1 MSVLFTLN
9 IQNILFYTLTLI
21 WVMEFIVFK
30 NNHDSSSFGEK
41 RSFYFILGSI
51 VLTILVTGFW
61 ILLEMPYYNAP
72 PMWVHVVGLSV
83 YALGL
88 FIRFYAIYTL
98 GKYFT
103 RHVSVDET
111 HHLIEHGPY
120 KLFRHPAY
128 VGLFLL
134 GIVTPLYFG
143 HGIGLVLG
151 ILLMGITLHKRMVLE
166 EKALE
171 KQNPAYTS
179 WKQKRYRFI
188 PYIY

>member
-1 MSVLFTLN
+1 MSTLFTLN
-9 IQNILFYTLTLI
+9 IPNILFYSFTII

-30 NNHDSSSFGEK
+30 NSHDSESFAEK
-41 RSFYFILGSI
+41 KSFYFILLSI
-51 VLTILVTGFW
+51 VITILVTGFW
-61 ILLEMPYYNAP
+61 ILLDVPWYNKPAL
-72 PMWVHVVGLSV
+72 WVNILGLSV
-83 YALGL
+83 YGLGL
-88 FIRFYAIYTL
+88 TIRFYAIYTL

-103 RHVSVDET
+103 RHVAVDEA
-111 HHLIEHGPY
+111 HILIEHGPY
-120 KLFRHPAY
+120 KLLRHPAY

-143 HGIGLVLG
+143 HWIGLILG
-151 ILLMGITLHKRMVLE
+151 LILMSITLHKRMVLE

-171 KQNPAYTS
+171 QQNPNYRT

>member
-1 MSVLFTLN
+1 MSTLFTLN
-9 IQNILFYTLTLI
+9 IQNILFYLMTIL

-30 NNHDSSSFGEK
+30 NHHDSESFAEK
-41 RSFYFILGSI
+41 KSFYLILLS
-51 VLTILVTGFW
+51 VVVTILVTGFW
-61 ILLEMPYYNAP
+61 ILLEVPFYQAP
-72 PMWVHVVGLSV
+72 PLWVNILGLSV
-83 YALGL
+83 YALGI

-103 RHVSVDET
+103 RHVAVDESHT
-111 HHLIEHGPY
+111 LIQHGPY

-143 HGIGLVLG
+143 HIIGLILG
-151 ILLMGITLHKRMVLE
+151 VTLMSVTLHKRMVLE

-171 KQNPAYTS
+171 EKNPHYKT